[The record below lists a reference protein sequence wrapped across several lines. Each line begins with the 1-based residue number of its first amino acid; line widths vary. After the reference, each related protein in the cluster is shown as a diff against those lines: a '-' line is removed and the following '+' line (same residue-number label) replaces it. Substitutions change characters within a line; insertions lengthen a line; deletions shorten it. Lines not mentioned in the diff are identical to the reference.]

1 MAKKKTTKRATA
13 AAVAG
18 AADGSALAIFAV
30 SLRKMANFYSSHPS
44 PGLIR
49 PIDAIQMALC
59 DAAGAA
65 EYAAQ
70 GKQWVKPGVWKKPND
85 KDQAQP
91 DNQNGLSKT

>member
-1 MAKKKTTKRATA
+1 MKRATA
-13 AAVAG
+13 AAVEG

-30 SLRKMANFYSSHPS
+30 SLRKMANFYSTHLS
-44 PGLIR
+44 PGLIQ

-85 KDQAQP
+85 KDQAT
-91 DNQNGLSKT
+91 DGAHNQNQPTKSK

>member
-30 SLRKMANFYSSHPS
+30 SLRKMANFYASHPS
-44 PGLIR
+44 PGLIQ

-70 GKQWVKPGVWKKPND
+70 GKQWVKPGVWKKPNAD
-85 KDQAQP
+85 YP
-91 DNQNGLSKT
+91 DHPSA

>member
-1 MAKKKTTKRATA
+1 MPKKKATKRATA

-18 AADGSALAIFAV
+18 AADCSVFAIFAA
-30 SLRKMANFYSSHPS
+30 SLRKMSNFYSSHPS

-49 PIDAIQMALC
+49 PVDAIQMALC

-70 GKQWVKPGVWKKPND
+70 GKQWVKPGVWEKPNN
-85 KDQAQP
+85 QAEAQRP
-91 DNQNGLSKT
+91 GE